1 MFQNLLTWINCS
13 RFYPE
18 FDCIMIED
26 IELETFINDVYEYY
40 GFDFGSY
47 SRASLKRRVIRILQL
62 DGFISFYDFLSKVK
76 YDPDYYKRVIDEITV
91 NVTEMF
97 RDPSFYKIVRN
108 EILPQLA
115 LKPFIRL
122 WHAGCSTGEE
132 VYSMAILLK
141 EAGILHKSLIYATD
155 INSKV
160 LETAKKGIFPLRMM
174 KDYSDNYRDSGGLE
188 DFSTYYIAN
197 YGNAKF
203 KDELAER
210 MVFSQH
216 NLVSDNSFNEFDFIL
231 CRNVL
236 IYFDNSLQKR
246 VINLFDES
254 LALSGF
260 LALGTKETIKYS
272 TSPNKY
278 TQLGKEKVWI
288 KKK

>member
-1 MFQNLLTWINCS
+1 
-13 RFYPE
+13 
-18 FDCIMIED
+18 MIED
-26 IELETFINDVYEYY
+26 IELETLINDIYEYY
-40 GFDFGSY
+40 GFDFGNY
-47 SRASLKRRVIRILQL
+47 SRASLKRRVNRVYQL
-62 DGFISFYDFLSKVK
+62 DGFTNFYDFLSKVR
-76 YDPDYYKRVIDEITV
+76 YDPEYYKRMIDEITV

-97 RDPSFYKIVRN
+97 RDPAFYKMVRT

-115 LKPFIRL
+115 TKPFIRL

-132 VYSMAILLK
+132 VYSMAIMLK
-141 EAGILHKSLIYATD
+141 EAGLLQKSIIYATD

-174 KDYSDNYRDSGGLE
+174 KEYSENYRDSGGE
-188 DFSTYYIAN
+188 KDFSDYYIAN
-197 YGNAKF
+197 YGIVKF
-203 KDELAER
+203 NEELSEK

-236 IYFDNSLQKR
+236 IYFDNNLQKR

-254 LALSGF
+254 LSILGF

-272 TSPNKY
+272 ISTTKY
-278 TQLGKEKVWI
+278 KQLEKEKIWRKV
-288 KKK
+288 K

>member
-1 MFQNLLTWINCS
+1 MFQNLLTWINYF
-13 RFYPE
+13 RLYPE

-26 IELETFINDVYEYY
+26 IELETFINDVYDYY

-47 SRASLKRRVIRILQL
+47 SRASLKRRVIRILQM
-62 DGFISFYDFLSKVK
+62 DGFTSFYDFLSKVK
-76 YDPDYYKRVIDEITV
+76 YDPEYYKRVVDEITV

-115 LKPFIRL
+115 TKPFIRL

-141 EAGILHKSLIYATD
+141 EAGLLHKSLIYATD

-174 KDYSDNYRDSGGLE
+174 KDYSDNYRDSGGQE
-188 DFSTYYIAN
+188 DFSEYYIAN

-203 KDELAER
+203 KDELSER

-254 LALSGF
+254 LALLGF

-272 TSPNKY
+272 ISPSKY